1 MPVFRYRLL
10 ATLLFLGAAFLLYRT
25 IAMLAGGAI
34 HILVPWVV
42 ALLFLELVIDGV
54 TMGMCLL
61 WGVTL
66 SRWHGM
72 QVFRLTAAVVIVHAV
87 RVLVFVAHGSVGG
100 FRCAA
105 PGEGGTRGALV
116 LVRRLVR
123 RNHVRAQPFGPDRG
137 LAISASPQ
145 ALVPGSARSKRKS
158 PAPGGA

>member
-66 SRWHGM
+66 SLWHGV

-87 RVLVFVAHGSVGG
+87 RVLVFVLGRTGPWVDFDVQPLARAGHAARWSWFGVWFAGTMSVLSLV
-100 FRCAA
+100 
-105 PGEGGTRGALV
+105 ALIAV
-116 LVRRLVR
+116 WLYLRRR
-123 RNHVRAQPFGPDRG
+123 RH
-137 LAISASPQ
+137 
-145 ALVPGSARSKRKS
+145 
-158 PAPGGA
+158 